1 MINPVPVYKYVK
13 ANPLIKLNVNDRV
26 YVVNGFTFL
35 SNQYGVTRKDCL
47 RDINFEDLA
56 KIGLFEKTITN
67 FNISNYSKGDL
78 IVLSDNKDKAREV
91 SASNPTKNRVVEIT
105 KEPTVVIPRKGYGK
119 APLRF
124 IQEMEVK
131 DVNSGKMEIV
141 NTDDVVSDTR
151 KYWFLNSKG
160 QVSCTYYWMNPVA
173 DLYRSKT
180 NNIYYS
186 NKDAVSVLQTIEYN
200 INNDAAVLSGGDT
213 MLGKAMMVDNL
224 VEKYMLYGRNS
235 MYDNWCC
242 NSCICKLCSTRKVP
256 GKIYLRIL
264 FYLCNDLCNI
274 KI

>member
-1 MINPVPVYKYVK
+1 MMNPVPVYKYVK
-13 ANPLIKLNVNDRV
+13 ANPLIKLNVNDKV

-47 RDINFEDLA
+47 RDINFEDLT
-56 KIGLFEKTITN
+56 KIGLFDKTITN

-105 KEPTVVIPRKGYGK
+105 KEPTIAILQKGYGK

-124 IQEMEVK
+124 IQEMEVR
-131 DVNSGKMEIV
+131 DVNNGKMEIV
-141 NTDDVVSDTR
+141 NTDDIVSDTR
-151 KYWFLNSKG
+151 KYWFMNSKG
-160 QVSCTYYWMNPVA
+160 QVSCTYYWLNPVA

-186 NKDAVSVLQTIEYN
+186 HNHAVSALQTIEYN

-213 MLGKAMMVDNL
+213 MMGKAMMIDNL
-224 VEKYMLYGRNS
+224 VEK
-235 MYDNWCC
+235 
-242 NSCICKLCSTRKVP
+242 
-256 GKIYLRIL
+256 
-264 FYLCNDLCNI
+264 
-274 KI
+274 

>member
-13 ANPLIKLNVNDRV
+13 SNPLIKLNVNDKV

-47 RDINFEDLA
+47 RDINFEDLT
-56 KIGLFEKTITN
+56 KIGLFDKTITN

-105 KEPTVVIPRKGYGK
+105 KEPAIVISRKRYGK

-124 IQEMEVK
+124 IQEMEVR
-131 DVNSGKMEIV
+131 DVNNGKTEIV
-141 NTDDVVSDTR
+141 NTDDIVSDTR
-151 KYWFLNSKG
+151 KYWFMNSKG
-160 QVSCTYYWMNPVA
+160 QVSCTYYWLNPVA

-186 NKDAVSVLQTIEYN
+186 HNHAVSALQTIEYN

-213 MLGKAMMVDNL
+213 MMGKAMMIDNL
-224 VEKYMLYGRNS
+224 VEK
-235 MYDNWCC
+235 
-242 NSCICKLCSTRKVP
+242 
-256 GKIYLRIL
+256 
-264 FYLCNDLCNI
+264 
-274 KI
+274 

>member
-35 SNQYGVTRKDCL
+35 SNQYGVTRNDWL
-47 RDINFEDLA
+47 RDINFEDLT
-56 KIGLFEKTITN
+56 KIGLFDKTITN

-78 IVLSDNKDKAREV
+78 IVLSNNKDKAREV

-119 APLRF
+119 SPLRF

-131 DVNSGKMEIV
+131 DVNNGKMEIV
-141 NTDDVVSDTR
+141 NTDDIVSETR

-160 QVSCTYYWMNPVA
+160 QVSCTYYWLNPVA

-186 NKDAVSVLQTIEYN
+186 HNHAVSALQTIEYN

-213 MLGKAMMVDNL
+213 MMGKAMMIDNL
-224 VEKYMLYGRNS
+224 VEK
-235 MYDNWCC
+235 
-242 NSCICKLCSTRKVP
+242 
-256 GKIYLRIL
+256 
-264 FYLCNDLCNI
+264 
-274 KI
+274 

>member
-1 MINPVPVYKYVK
+1 MMNQVYVYKYVK
-13 ANPLIKLNVNDRV
+13 ANPLIKLNVNDKV
-26 YVVNGFTFL
+26 YVVNGIVFL
-35 SNQYGVTRKDCL
+35 SNQYGVTRKDSL
-47 RDINFEDLA
+47 KDINFEDLA

-78 IVLSDNKDKAREV
+78 IVLSDNKDKAKEV

-105 KEPTVVIPRKGYGK
+105 KEPTIVIPRKGYGK
-119 APLRF
+119 VPLRF
-124 IQEMEVK
+124 IQEMEVR

-141 NTDDVVSDTR
+141 NTDDIVCDTR

-186 NKDAVSVLQTIEYN
+186 NKDAVSALQNIEYK

-224 VEKYMLYGRNS
+224 VEK
-235 MYDNWCC
+235 
-242 NSCICKLCSTRKVP
+242 
-256 GKIYLRIL
+256 
-264 FYLCNDLCNI
+264 
-274 KI
+274 

>member
-1 MINPVPVYKYVK
+1 MMNQVPVYKYVK
-13 ANPLIKLNVNDRV
+13 ANPLIKLNVNDKV
-26 YVVNGFTFL
+26 YIVNGFTFL

-47 RDINFEDLA
+47 KDINFEDLT
-56 KIGLFEKTITN
+56 KIGLFDKTITN

-91 SASNPTKNRVVEIT
+91 YASNPTKNRVVEIT
-105 KEPTVVIPRKGYGK
+105 KEPTIVIPRKGYGK

-131 DVNSGKMEIV
+131 NVNTGKMEIV
-141 NTDDVVSDTR
+141 NTDDIVSDTR

-186 NKDAVSVLQTIEYN
+186 HNHAVTALQTIEYN

-213 MLGKAMMVDNL
+213 MMGKAMMVDNL
-224 VEKYMLYGRNS
+224 VEK
-235 MYDNWCC
+235 
-242 NSCICKLCSTRKVP
+242 
-256 GKIYLRIL
+256 
-264 FYLCNDLCNI
+264 
-274 KI
+274 

>member
-47 RDINFEDLA
+47 RDINFEDLT
-56 KIGLFEKTITN
+56 KIGLFDKTITN

-119 APLRF
+119 SPLRF
-124 IQEMEVK
+124 IQEMEVR
-131 DVNSGKMEIV
+131 DVNNGKMEIV
-141 NTDDVVSDTR
+141 NTDYIISDTR

-160 QVSCTYYWMNPVA
+160 QVSCTYYWLNPVA

-186 NKDAVSVLQTIEYN
+186 HNHAVSALQTIEYN

-213 MLGKAMMVDNL
+213 MMGKAMMIDNL
-224 VEKYMLYGRNS
+224 VEK
-235 MYDNWCC
+235 
-242 NSCICKLCSTRKVP
+242 
-256 GKIYLRIL
+256 
-264 FYLCNDLCNI
+264 
-274 KI
+274 

>member
-1 MINPVPVYKYVK
+1 MMNPVPVYKYVK
-13 ANPLIKLNVNDRV
+13 ANPLIKLNVNDKV

-47 RDINFEDLA
+47 KDINFEDLT
-56 KIGLFEKTITN
+56 KIGLFDKTITN

-105 KEPTVVIPRKGYGK
+105 KEPTIVISRKRYGK

-124 IQEMEVK
+124 IQEMEVR
-131 DVNSGKMEIV
+131 DVNNGKMEIV
-141 NTDDVVSDTR
+141 NTDDIVSDTR
-151 KYWFLNSKG
+151 KYWFMNSKG
-160 QVSCTYYWMNPVA
+160 QVSCTYYWLNPVA

-186 NKDAVSVLQTIEYN
+186 HNHAVSALQTIEYN

-213 MLGKAMMVDNL
+213 MMGKAMLIDNL
-224 VEKYMLYGRNS
+224 VEK
-235 MYDNWCC
+235 
-242 NSCICKLCSTRKVP
+242 
-256 GKIYLRIL
+256 
-264 FYLCNDLCNI
+264 
-274 KI
+274 

>member
-47 RDINFEDLA
+47 RDINFEDLT
-56 KIGLFEKTITN
+56 KIGLFDKTITN

-78 IVLSDNKDKAREV
+78 IVLSDNKDKAKRV
-91 SASNPTKNRVVEIT
+91 SASNPIKNRVVEIT
-105 KEPTVVIPRKGYGK
+105 KEPTVVIPRKGYGRS
-119 APLRF
+119 PLRF

-131 DVNSGKMEIV
+131 DVNNGKMEIV
-141 NTDDVVSDTR
+141 NTDDIVSDTR

-160 QVSCTYYWMNPVA
+160 QVSCTYYWLNPVA

-186 NKDAVSVLQTIEYN
+186 HNHAVGALQTIEYN

-213 MLGKAMMVDNL
+213 MMGKAMMIDNL
-224 VEKYMLYGRNS
+224 VEK
-235 MYDNWCC
+235 
-242 NSCICKLCSTRKVP
+242 
-256 GKIYLRIL
+256 
-264 FYLCNDLCNI
+264 
-274 KI
+274 

>member
-35 SNQYGVTRKDCL
+35 LNQYGVTRKDCL
-47 RDINFEDLA
+47 RDINFEDLT
-56 KIGLFEKTITN
+56 KIGLFDKTITN

-78 IVLSDNKDKAREV
+78 IVLSNNKDKAREV

-119 APLRF
+119 SPLRF

-131 DVNSGKMEIV
+131 DVNNGKMEIV
-141 NTDDVVSDTR
+141 NTDDIVSDTR

-160 QVSCTYYWMNPVA
+160 QVSCTYYWLNPVA

-186 NKDAVSVLQTIEYN
+186 HNHAVSALQTIEYN

-213 MLGKAMMVDNL
+213 MMGKAMMIDNL
-224 VEKYMLYGRNS
+224 VEK
-235 MYDNWCC
+235 
-242 NSCICKLCSTRKVP
+242 
-256 GKIYLRIL
+256 
-264 FYLCNDLCNI
+264 
-274 KI
+274 

>member
-47 RDINFEDLA
+47 RDINFEDLT
-56 KIGLFEKTITN
+56 KIGLFNKTITN

-119 APLRF
+119 SPLRF
-124 IQEMEVK
+124 IQEMEVR
-131 DVNSGKMEIV
+131 DVNNGKMEIV
-141 NTDDVVSDTR
+141 NTDNIISDTR

-160 QVSCTYYWMNPVA
+160 QVSCTYYWLNPVA

-186 NKDAVSVLQTIEYN
+186 HNHAVSALQTIEYN

-213 MLGKAMMVDNL
+213 MMGKAMMIDNL
-224 VEKYMLYGRNS
+224 VEK
-235 MYDNWCC
+235 
-242 NSCICKLCSTRKVP
+242 
-256 GKIYLRIL
+256 
-264 FYLCNDLCNI
+264 
-274 KI
+274 

>member
-1 MINPVPVYKYVK
+1 MLNSVHVYKYVK
-13 ANPLIKLNVNDRV
+13 ANPLIKLNVNDKV

-35 SNQYGVTRKDCL
+35 SNQYGVIRKDCL

-56 KIGLFEKTITN
+56 KIGLFDKTITN

-105 KEPTVVIPRKGYGK
+105 KEPTIVILQKGYGK

-124 IQEMEVK
+124 IQEMEVR
-131 DVNSGKMEIV
+131 DVNNGKMEIV
-141 NTDDVVSDTR
+141 NTDDIVSDTR
-151 KYWFLNSKG
+151 KYWFINSKG
-160 QVSCTYYWMNPVA
+160 QVSCTYYWLNPVA

-186 NKDAVSVLQTIEYN
+186 HNHAVIALQTIEYN

-213 MLGKAMMVDNL
+213 MMGKAMMIDNL
-224 VEKYMLYGRNS
+224 VEK
-235 MYDNWCC
+235 
-242 NSCICKLCSTRKVP
+242 
-256 GKIYLRIL
+256 
-264 FYLCNDLCNI
+264 
-274 KI
+274 

>member
-47 RDINFEDLA
+47 RDINFEDLT
-56 KIGLFEKTITN
+56 KIGLFDKTITN

-105 KEPTVVIPRKGYGK
+105 KEPTVVIPRKGYGRS
-119 APLRF
+119 PLRF

-131 DVNSGKMEIV
+131 DVNNGKMKIV
-141 NTDDVVSDTR
+141 NTDDIVSDTR

-160 QVSCTYYWMNPVA
+160 QVSCTYYWLNPVA

-186 NKDAVSVLQTIEYN
+186 HNHAVGALQTIEYN

-213 MLGKAMMVDNL
+213 MMGKAMMIDNL
-224 VEKYMLYGRNS
+224 VEK
-235 MYDNWCC
+235 
-242 NSCICKLCSTRKVP
+242 
-256 GKIYLRIL
+256 
-264 FYLCNDLCNI
+264 
-274 KI
+274 

>member
-1 MINPVPVYKYVK
+1 MINPVPVYTYVK
-13 ANPLIKLNVNDRV
+13 ANPLIKLNVNDRI
-26 YVVNGFTFL
+26 YVVNDCTFL

-47 RDINFEDLA
+47 RDINFEDLT
-56 KIGLFEKTITN
+56 KIGLFDKTITN

-124 IQEMEVK
+124 IQEMEVR
-131 DVNSGKMEIV
+131 DVNNGKMEIV
-141 NTDDVVSDTR
+141 NTDDIVSDTR

-160 QVSCTYYWMNPVA
+160 QVSCTYYWLNPVA

-186 NKDAVSVLQTIEYN
+186 HNHAVSALQTIEYN

-213 MLGKAMMVDNL
+213 MMGKAMLIDNL
-224 VEKYMLYGRNS
+224 VEK
-235 MYDNWCC
+235 
-242 NSCICKLCSTRKVP
+242 
-256 GKIYLRIL
+256 
-264 FYLCNDLCNI
+264 
-274 KI
+274 

>member
-13 ANPLIKLNVNDRV
+13 SNPLIKLNVNDKV
-26 YVVNGFTFL
+26 YMVNGIVFL

-47 RDINFEDLA
+47 KDINFEDLA
-56 KIGLFEKTITN
+56 KIGLFEKTINN

-78 IVLSDNKDKAREV
+78 IVLSDNKDKAKEV

-105 KEPTVVIPRKGYGK
+105 KEPTIVIQRKGYGK
-119 APLRF
+119 TPLRF

-180 NNIYYS
+180 NNIYHS
-186 NKDAVSVLQTIEYN
+186 HKDAVSALQTIEYN
-200 INNDAAVLSGGDT
+200 INNDAAVLSSGDT
-213 MLGKAMMVDNL
+213 MLGKAMLIDNL
-224 VEKYMLYGRNS
+224 IEK
-235 MYDNWCC
+235 
-242 NSCICKLCSTRKVP
+242 
-256 GKIYLRIL
+256 
-264 FYLCNDLCNI
+264 
-274 KI
+274 

>member
-47 RDINFEDLA
+47 RDINFEDLT
-56 KIGLFEKTITN
+56 KIGLFDKTITN

-105 KEPTVVIPRKGYGK
+105 KEPTVVIPRKGYGRS
-119 APLRF
+119 PLRF

-131 DVNSGKMEIV
+131 DVNNRKMEIV
-141 NTDDVVSDTR
+141 NTDDIVSDTR

-160 QVSCTYYWMNPVA
+160 QVSCTYYWLNPVA

-186 NKDAVSVLQTIEYN
+186 HNHAVSALQTIEYN

-213 MLGKAMMVDNL
+213 MMGKAMMIDNL
-224 VEKYMLYGRNS
+224 VEK
-235 MYDNWCC
+235 
-242 NSCICKLCSTRKVP
+242 
-256 GKIYLRIL
+256 
-264 FYLCNDLCNI
+264 
-274 KI
+274 

>member
-47 RDINFEDLA
+47 RDINFEVLT
-56 KIGLFEKTITN
+56 KIGLFDKTITN

-105 KEPTVVIPRKGYGK
+105 KEPTVVIPRKGYGRS
-119 APLRF
+119 PLRF
-124 IQEMEVK
+124 IQEMEVR
-131 DVNSGKMEIV
+131 DVNNGKMEIV
-141 NTDDVVSDTR
+141 NTDDIVSDTR

-160 QVSCTYYWMNPVA
+160 KVSCTYYWLNPVA

-186 NKDAVSVLQTIEYN
+186 HNHAVSALQTIEYN
-200 INNDAAVLSGGDT
+200 INNDAAVLSAGDT
-213 MLGKAMMVDNL
+213 MMGKVMMIDNL
-224 VEKYMLYGRNS
+224 VEK
-235 MYDNWCC
+235 
-242 NSCICKLCSTRKVP
+242 
-256 GKIYLRIL
+256 
-264 FYLCNDLCNI
+264 
-274 KI
+274 

>member
-1 MINPVPVYKYVK
+1 MMNQFYVYKYVK
-13 ANPLIKLNVNDRV
+13 ANPLIKLNVNDKV
-26 YVVNGFTFL
+26 YIVNGFTFL

-47 RDINFEDLA
+47 KDINFEDLA

-67 FNISNYSKGDL
+67 FNMSNYSKGDL
-78 IVLSDNKDKAREV
+78 ILLSYNKDKAKEV
-91 SASNPTKNRVVEIT
+91 STSNPTKNRVVEIT
-105 KEPTVVIPRKGYGK
+105 KEPTIVIPRKGYGK

-124 IQEMEVK
+124 IQEMEVR
-131 DVNSGKMEIV
+131 DVNTGKMEII
-141 NTDDVVSDTR
+141 NTDDVVCNTR

-186 NKDAVSVLQTIEYN
+186 HKYAVSALQTIEYN

-224 VEKYMLYGRNS
+224 VEK
-235 MYDNWCC
+235 
-242 NSCICKLCSTRKVP
+242 
-256 GKIYLRIL
+256 
-264 FYLCNDLCNI
+264 
-274 KI
+274 

>member
-1 MINPVPVYKYVK
+1 MMNPVSVYKYVK
-13 ANPLIKLNVNDRV
+13 ANPLIKLNVNDKV
-26 YVVNGFTFL
+26 YVVNGFIFL

-47 RDINFEDLA
+47 RDINFEDLT
-56 KIGLFEKTITN
+56 KIGLFDKTITN

-105 KEPTVVIPRKGYGK
+105 KEPTIVISRKRYGK

-124 IQEMEVK
+124 IQEMEVR
-131 DVNSGKMEIV
+131 DVNNGKMEIV
-141 NTDDVVSDTR
+141 NTDDIVSDTR

-160 QVSCTYYWMNPVA
+160 QVSCTYYWLNPVA

-186 NKDAVSVLQTIEYN
+186 HNHAVTALHTIEYN

-213 MLGKAMMVDNL
+213 MMGKTMMIDNL
-224 VEKYMLYGRNS
+224 VEK
-235 MYDNWCC
+235 
-242 NSCICKLCSTRKVP
+242 
-256 GKIYLRIL
+256 
-264 FYLCNDLCNI
+264 
-274 KI
+274 

>member
-1 MINPVPVYKYVK
+1 MNPVPVYKYVK
-13 ANPLIKLNVNDRV
+13 ANPLIKLNVNDKV

-47 RDINFEDLA
+47 RDINFEDLT
-56 KIGLFEKTITN
+56 KIGLFDKTITN

-91 SASNPTKNRVVEIT
+91 SASNPTKNRVVEII
-105 KEPTVVIPRKGYGK
+105 KEPTIVISRKRYGK

-124 IQEMEVK
+124 IQEMEVR
-131 DVNSGKMEIV
+131 DVNNGKMEIV
-141 NTDDVVSDTR
+141 NTDDIVSDTR

-160 QVSCTYYWMNPVA
+160 QVSCTYYWLNPVA

-186 NKDAVSVLQTIEYN
+186 HNHAVTALQTIEYN

-213 MLGKAMMVDNL
+213 MMGKAMMIDNL
-224 VEKYMLYGRNS
+224 VEK
-235 MYDNWCC
+235 
-242 NSCICKLCSTRKVP
+242 
-256 GKIYLRIL
+256 
-264 FYLCNDLCNI
+264 
-274 KI
+274 

>member
-1 MINPVPVYKYVK
+1 MMNQVYVYKYVK
-13 ANPLIKLNVNDRV
+13 ANPLIKLNVNDKV
-26 YVVNGFTFL
+26 YVVNDIVFL
-35 SNQYGVTRKDCL
+35 SNQYGVTRKDSL
-47 RDINFEDLA
+47 KDINFEDLA

-78 IVLSDNKDKAREV
+78 IVLSDNKDKAKEV

-105 KEPTVVIPRKGYGK
+105 KEPTIVIPRKGYGK
-119 APLRF
+119 VPLRF

-141 NTDDVVSDTR
+141 NTDDIVCDTR

-186 NKDAVSVLQTIEYN
+186 NKDAVSALQNIEYK

-224 VEKYMLYGRNS
+224 VEK
-235 MYDNWCC
+235 
-242 NSCICKLCSTRKVP
+242 
-256 GKIYLRIL
+256 
-264 FYLCNDLCNI
+264 
-274 KI
+274 

>member
-1 MINPVPVYKYVK
+1 MMNQVYVYKYVK
-13 ANPLIKLNVNDRV
+13 ANPLIKLNVNDKV
-26 YVVNGFTFL
+26 YVVNGIVFL
-35 SNQYGVTRKDCL
+35 SNQYGVTRKDSL
-47 RDINFEDLA
+47 KDINFEDLA

-105 KEPTVVIPRKGYGK
+105 KEPTIVIPRKGYGK
-119 APLRF
+119 VPLRF

-141 NTDDVVSDTR
+141 NADDIVCDTR

-186 NKDAVSVLQTIEYN
+186 NKDAVSALQNIEYN

-224 VEKYMLYGRNS
+224 VEK
-235 MYDNWCC
+235 
-242 NSCICKLCSTRKVP
+242 
-256 GKIYLRIL
+256 
-264 FYLCNDLCNI
+264 
-274 KI
+274 

>member
-1 MINPVPVYKYVK
+1 MMNQVYVYKYVK
-13 ANPLIKLNVNDRV
+13 ANPLIKLNVNDKV
-26 YVVNGFTFL
+26 YVVNGIVFL
-35 SNQYGVTRKDCL
+35 SNQYGVTRKDSL
-47 RDINFEDLA
+47 KDINFEDLA

-78 IVLSDNKDKAREV
+78 IVLSDNKDKAKEV

-105 KEPTVVIPRKGYGK
+105 KEPTIVIPRKGYGK
-119 APLRF
+119 VPLRF
-124 IQEMEVK
+124 IQEMEVR

-141 NTDDVVSDTR
+141 NTDDIVCDTR

-186 NKDAVSVLQTIEYN
+186 NKDAVSALHTIEYN
-200 INNDAAVLSGGDT
+200 INNDATVLSGGDT

-224 VEKYMLYGRNS
+224 VEK
-235 MYDNWCC
+235 
-242 NSCICKLCSTRKVP
+242 
-256 GKIYLRIL
+256 
-264 FYLCNDLCNI
+264 
-274 KI
+274 

>member
-47 RDINFEDLA
+47 RDINFEDFT
-56 KIGLFEKTITN
+56 KIGLFDKTITN

-78 IVLSDNKDKAREV
+78 IVLSNNKDKAREV

-119 APLRF
+119 SPLRF
-124 IQEMEVK
+124 IQEMEVR
-131 DVNSGKMEIV
+131 DVNNGKMEIV
-141 NTDDVVSDTR
+141 NTDDIVSDTR

-160 QVSCTYYWMNPVA
+160 QVSCTYYWSNPVA

-186 NKDAVSVLQTIEYN
+186 HNHAVSALQTIEYN

-213 MLGKAMMVDNL
+213 MMGKAMMIDNL
-224 VEKYMLYGRNS
+224 VEK
-235 MYDNWCC
+235 
-242 NSCICKLCSTRKVP
+242 
-256 GKIYLRIL
+256 
-264 FYLCNDLCNI
+264 
-274 KI
+274 

>member
-1 MINPVPVYKYVK
+1 MMNQVPVYKYVK
-13 ANPLIKLNVNDRV
+13 PNPLIKLNVNDKV

-47 RDINFEDLA
+47 KDINFEDLA

-91 SASNPTKNRVVEIT
+91 SASNTTKNRLVEIT
-105 KEPTVVIPRKGYGK
+105 KEPTIVIPRKGYGK

-124 IQEMEVK
+124 IQEMEVRN
-131 DVNSGKMEIV
+131 VNTGKMEIV
-141 NTDDVVSDTR
+141 NTDDIVSDTR

-160 QVSCTYYWMNPVA
+160 QISCTYYWLNPVA

-186 NKDAVSVLQTIEYN
+186 HNHAVTALQTIEYN

-213 MLGKAMMVDNL
+213 MLGKAMMIDKL
-224 VEKYMLYGRNS
+224 VEK
-235 MYDNWCC
+235 
-242 NSCICKLCSTRKVP
+242 
-256 GKIYLRIL
+256 
-264 FYLCNDLCNI
+264 
-274 KI
+274 